1 MYIVVKVL
9 LIFCCCLK
17 FGELP
22 PVKNEHYSVGVKR
35 DSSREGE
42 SVIPFIFFASLNTK
56 LNHLFLS
63 LLF

>member
-9 LIFCCCLK
+9 LFLCCLK

-22 PVKNEHYSVGVKR
+22 SVKNEHYSVGVKR

-42 SVIPFIFFASLNTK
+42 SIDSFYDLCIFEQ
-56 LNHLFLS
+56 
-63 LLF
+63 